1 MLEKEVSPIALTPGT
16 IDILV
21 EKIREDVCRNPDAN
35 LIPYVFEFREMEK
48 DCERNLIH
56 TLMLNLYSQ
65 DVCSLRRDL
74 TKFVVLG
81 TAQVQPS
88 QRAAL
93 LHALIGVA
101 YLYFD
106 CSDLLALCN
115 QIEEAHKDSSPV
127 LDTRG

>member
-1 MLEKEVSPIALTPGT
+1 MFTIALTPGK
-16 IDILV
+16 IDVLV

-56 TLMLNLYSQ
+56 TLMLNLYAQ
-65 DVCSLRRDL
+65 DVQSLRRDL
-74 TKFVVLG
+74 AKIEVLG
-81 TAQVQPS
+81 IAPAPPS

-93 LHALIGVA
+93 LRCLYGVA
-101 YLYFD
+101 FLYFD
-106 CSDLLALCN
+106 LSDLLALCD
-115 QIEEAHKDSSPV
+115 QVEEAYKDSSHA